1 MVHLVML
8 VIFNVDV
15 IIFQNFNLLHI
26 YIIFVDNFFFWN
38 EKFQIGHMVSKDGP
52 NYVKWHGSIC
62 FQLSC
67 ILKII

>member
-26 YIIFVDNFFFWN
+26 YIIFVDNFFF
-38 EKFQIGHMVSKDGP
+38 
-52 NYVKWHGSIC
+52 
-62 FQLSC
+62 
-67 ILKII
+67 